1 MKIRFR
7 DLPLQGKISS
17 IYIFANILVFVVNL
31 ILLSGIH
38 TMSQDME
45 QVYEENLHLNELAGA
60 LADVQDSMTDYLSA
74 KTSDSLEMFYR
85 SEQTYATMVGELNSS
100 ATGTAFGRMERNIK
114 YMSEEYLD
122 IVGQAIEAKRGR
134 NVEKYRMNYENAVK
148 MYDYINTSYKHPRV
162 R

>member
-60 LADVQDSMTDYLSA
+60 LADVQDSMTDPFILLSIA
-74 KTSDSLEMFYR
+74 FTTFSIVA
-85 SEQTYATMVGELNSS
+85 SEIISPATLTKG
-100 ATGTAFGRMERNIK
+100 AFI
-114 YMSEEYLD
+114 
-122 IVGQAIEAKRGR
+122 
-134 NVEKYRMNYENAVK
+134 
-148 MYDYINTSYKHPRV
+148 
-162 R
+162 